1 MLIHSVVFWDIFIVR
16 MSCTDGAEIKRTRAD
31 RFIRAVLASL
41 PQGQHPGVQ
50 DQIRV
55 IASSPAP
62 STGRHAAR

>member
-16 MSCTDGAEIKRTRAD
+16 MSCTEIKRTRAD